1 MRGDRNLTDQ
11 ILAAEGM
18 VGLATR
24 GALPWPREA
33 RGANIDRRAL
43 SRVIDG
49 LRRENVSKTR
59 TAWLAAVQALV
70 VSARPDLAEQFEAYL
85 GADPLV
91 DEGSR
96 GSNPLRGMTI
106 GEIGVVYEALLA
118 LSNRRNRKARGQYFT
133 PDDVAA
139 FMAQQAAKFPEGTWL
154 DPCCGVGNLSW
165 HLAAAMDAPGDFV
178 KHRLALVDI
187 DLVALKTATALIVA
201 SFAPPEDR
209 TVLPSLSERATAVDY
224 LGNKPVPGHDFV
236 LMNPPYAATAVRRSF
251 RTGKTRDTFAYFL
264 ERASTAKGLVAITP
278 ASYLSA
284 AKYAPVREV
293 VDEREGGDVYVFDN
307 VPDTVFRGFKYGSAN
322 TSQTNFVRA
331 AILVSPPGAH
341 GWRVTPILRWSARSR
356 ERLWAAAPLFLR
368 DRHLGPGGQWA
379 KIMPGTEEVW
389 AYMESA
395 PRKLRDLVTQEPT
408 DFALEVGS
416 TPRYYVSATK
426 RSLDR
431 RSKHVLNFNSEADRQ
446 VAYLLLNSSLP
457 YWWWR
462 CLDGGV
468 TLNRATLLS
477 LPVPESLKDLD
488 PKACAAFT
496 SELEGSET
504 RDLRIKLNAG
514 RPNENVRR
522 PRELAQRLDSAIL
535 SHVDFDFELLFS
547 PDLFA
552 ESD

>member
-322 TSQTNFVRA
+322 TSQTTARQFNA
-331 AILVSPPGAH
+331 GMPEYSVSRVEEVLGDLNGKDVVVLGASYRGGVKETAFSGVFETVDQLRKRGANVKVQDPMYSAEEIESFGWKPYTEGDAVDAVIVQADHAEYKTITPQDFPGIKLLFD
-341 GWRVTPILRWSARSR
+341 GRRVTDP
-356 ERLWAAAPLFLR
+356 ELW
-368 DRHLGPGGQWA
+368 
-379 KIMPGTEEVW
+379 
-389 AYMESA
+389 
-395 PRKLRDLVTQEPT
+395 
-408 DFALEVGS
+408 VG
-416 TPRYYVSATK
+416 TPRIVIGA
-426 RSLDR
+426 
-431 RSKHVLNFNSEADRQ
+431 
-446 VAYLLLNSSLP
+446 
-457 YWWWR
+457 
-462 CLDGGV
+462 
-468 TLNRATLLS
+468 
-477 LPVPESLKDLD
+477 
-488 PKACAAFT
+488 
-496 SELEGSET
+496 
-504 RDLRIKLNAG
+504 
-514 RPNENVRR
+514 
-522 PRELAQRLDSAIL
+522 
-535 SHVDFDFELLFS
+535 
-547 PDLFA
+547 
-552 ESD
+552 